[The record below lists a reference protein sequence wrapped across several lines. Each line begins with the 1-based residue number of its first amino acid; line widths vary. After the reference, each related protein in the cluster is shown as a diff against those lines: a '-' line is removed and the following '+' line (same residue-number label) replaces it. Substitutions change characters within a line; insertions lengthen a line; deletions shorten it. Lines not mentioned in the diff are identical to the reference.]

1 MSEVSPE
8 ATTTDATV
16 LFVDDEPAILQVY
29 EHLFGSE
36 YDVITA
42 QSGEQAIDAF
52 GPHVDLAVLER
63 ELPEVSGD
71 DVVQVFRGESH
82 QTPVAFVSALDP
94 DPESTVECDDYLTKP
109 IENEQLRSVVER
121 HTR

>member
-8 ATTTDATV
+8 ATTADGTI

-29 EHLFGSE
+29 ELLFGSE
-36 YDVITA
+36 YDVITV
-42 QSGEQAIDAF
+42 QSGKQAVDAF

-71 DVVQVFRGESH
+71 DVVQTLRGESH

-94 DPESTVECDDYLTKP
+94 DPDSTVEYDEYLTKP
-109 IENEQLRSVVER
+109 IENDELRSVIER
-121 HTR
+121 YTR